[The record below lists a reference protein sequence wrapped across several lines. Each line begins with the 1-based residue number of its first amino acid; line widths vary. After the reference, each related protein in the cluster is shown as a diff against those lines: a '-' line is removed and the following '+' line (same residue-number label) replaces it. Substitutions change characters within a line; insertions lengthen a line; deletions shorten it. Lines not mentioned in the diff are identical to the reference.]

1 MSQNITPTPL
11 TDRPEPTR
19 EQIKKWR
26 RYLAEEISEAKVY
39 SQLAERSEG
48 REAEILRKVAEAEH
62 RHQQHWRNLLGEH
75 AHPEP
80 RPSVYARL
88 LQFLARHFGTVFVL
102 ALAILVC
109 HNKPCWYVRG
119 PNGTISCINRLA
131 AVA

>member
-62 RHQQHWRNLLGEH
+62 RHQQHWRNLLGRPDYEYWRFGGKL
-75 AHPEP
+75 PNGP
-80 RPSVYARL
+80 PLRYRRPSCR
-88 LQFLARHFGTVFVL
+88 
-102 ALAILVC
+102 C
-109 HNKPCWYVRG
+109 
-119 PNGTISCINRLA
+119 
-131 AVA
+131 AVDGCR